1 LEILEYCNKN
11 SLILREQYYINLLNP
26 SYNILKTAGS
36 RLGFKCS
43 KETLLKFEVRGRT
56 TIIIDMKNNNIKKF
70 NSIRAAARSIN
81 SNHVTLSNYINKN
94 KLYKNTYLI
103 I

>member
-1 LEILEYCNKN
+1 MD
-11 SLILREQYYINLLNP
+11 LLNP
-26 SYNILKTAGS
+26 DYNILKIAGS

-56 TIIIDMKNNNIKKF
+56 TIIIDIKNNNIKKF

-94 KLYKNTYLI
+94 KLHKNTYLI